1 MLKKIL
7 FLLMVLIILTG
18 CSLTGGY
25 DSTKAIKRGDITIL
39 HKGVHN
45 LERFEQFL
53 EHLANN
59 QEDTVRVTAY
69 TKEGDPIFA
78 DLHFDGNDIQYTHDN
93 SHDAFGGQDKGQ
105 ETDVCKN
112 IMSGINDQNE
122 VEYVLVDCANNGEIS
137 LFQVNEKEAKK

>member
-1 MLKKIL
+1 MLKKYL
-7 FLLMVLIILTG
+7 FLLIVLVILTG

-25 DSTKAIKRGDITIL
+25 DSSKAIKRGDITFSPS
-39 HKGVHN
+39 GVHN

-59 QEDTVRVTAY
+59 QEDTVRVTSY
-69 TKEGDPIFA
+69 TTEGDPIFE
-78 DLHFDGNDIQYTHDN
+78 DLHFDGNNIQYTHDN

-112 IMSGINDQNE
+112 IKSGINDQNE
-122 VEYVLVDCANNGEIS
+122 VEYVLVDCVNNGEIS

>member
-1 MLKKIL
+1 MAKNIIL
-7 FLLMVLIILTG
+7 LSCLVLLTG

-25 DSTKAIKRGDITIL
+25 DSSKAIKRGDITL
-39 HKGVHN
+39 SLNGVHN
-45 LERFEQFL
+45 FERFEQFL

-69 TKEGDPIFA
+69 TIEGDPIFE
-78 DLHFDGNDIQYTHDN
+78 DLHFDGINIQYTHDN

-112 IMSGINDQNE
+112 IMSCINDQNE

-137 LFQVNEKEAKK
+137 LFQVNEKKEAKN